1 MSARLWIRRR
11 YFKRVPTTVICRSCK
26 HWFTYT
32 KTSKPAPVLLGLQAG
47 TASNA
52 DENLRTVF
60 AER

>member
-1 MSARLWIRRR
+1 MDSTPIFQPCADESYLPVVQALVHLHED
-11 YFKRVPTTVICRSCK
+11 KQA
-26 HWFTYT
+26 
-32 KTSKPAPVLLGLQAG
+32 APVLLGLQAG